1 FFQVEQFTVLWL
13 LLIVIVAGNIGI
25 IYTLAAEK
33 SRKSR
38 MNYFITHLA
47 YADLSVGLI
56 SVLTDLI
63 WRITITWNA
72 GNVACKVV
80 KFLQV
85 VVTYASTYV
94 LVALSIDRY
103 DAIRHPMKFSGSW
116 KRARC
121 LVTTA
126 WAFSVLFSIPILIL
140 YEEKV
145 VQGQL
150 QCWLEFSA
158 QWQWRLYMTLV
169 CISLFALPTAII
181 ATCYAIIIITIWTKG
196 TATTFLTPQNDKR
209 SRRGGKENSDNSR
222 RASSR
227 GLIPRAKVKTVKIT
241 LVIVSVFVI
250 CWSPY
255 MIFDM
260 LQVYGQ
266 VPPTQTNIAIATFVQ
281 SLAPLNSAA
290 NPLIYAIFSTHCGR
304 ILWLLPPFKWMC
316 KKRKKRSKDST
327 TNTQSSTMSEFLTH
341 THKRRSEMSNSV
353 RNTVLIHAKK

>member
-1 FFQVEQFTVLWL
+1 
-13 LLIVIVAGNIGI
+13 
-25 IYTLAAEK
+25 
-33 SRKSR
+33 
-38 MNYFITHLA
+38 
-47 YADLSVGLI
+47 
-56 SVLTDLI
+56 
-63 WRITITWNA
+63 
-72 GNVACKVV
+72 
-80 KFLQV
+80 
-85 VVTYASTYV
+85 
-94 LVALSIDRY
+94 
-103 DAIRHPMKFSGSW
+103 MKFSGSW

-126 WAFSVLFSIPILIL
+126 WAFSVLFSVPILIL

-196 TATTFLTPQNDKR
+196 TATSFLTPQNDKR
-209 SRRGGKENSDNSR
+209 SKRERKENSSDNLR

-255 MIFDM
+255 MIFDL

-266 VPPTQTNIAIATFVQ
+266 VPPTQTNIAIATLVQ

-290 NPLIYAIFSTHCGR
+290 NPLIYAIFSTNCGCCHRSNGYARKEKSER
-304 ILWLLPPFKWMC
+304 IIRPPTLKAPQC
-316 KKRKKRSKDST
+316 P
-327 TNTQSSTMSEFLTH
+327 SS
-341 THKRRSEMSNSV
+341 
-353 RNTVLIHAKK
+353 